1 MKAVLLRQLNEL
13 RSYDNELYMHQ
24 VLLIAL
30 ENTLLFVVDPHLLKK
45 STIPP
50 TPFIM
55 GVLFIRKHQ
64 SLPCTLAI
72 NFGLL
77 FFVAEK
83 GINVKFDSTMAAY
96 KEFFPDVER
105 RPAKSPRT
113 TSLYL
118 CCHNR
123 LTYET

>member
-1 MKAVLLRQLNEL
+1 MP
-13 RSYDNELYMHQ
+13 Q
-24 VLLIAL
+24 VSLTAL
-30 ENTLLFVVDPHLLKK
+30 ENTPILIVHPHLLKI

-64 SLPCTLAI
+64 SLPRTPLAI

-83 GINVKFDSTMAAY
+83 GINANLIPPGLLTRNSSLTL
-96 KEFFPDVER
+96 KEDQQRVQGLQAFTFSVIIV
-105 RPAKSPRT
+105 
-113 TSLYL
+113 
-118 CCHNR
+118 
-123 LTYET
+123 